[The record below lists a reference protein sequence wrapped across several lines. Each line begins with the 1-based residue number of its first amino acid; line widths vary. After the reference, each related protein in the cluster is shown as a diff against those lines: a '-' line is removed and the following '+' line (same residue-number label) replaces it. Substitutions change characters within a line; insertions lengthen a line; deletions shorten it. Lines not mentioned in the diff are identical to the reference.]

1 MHGLQQRAEH
11 LQILHPVHC
20 SYRTRGHRKQNP
32 ALTSELAWAG
42 HNQDDCIHATS
53 DPYPVRNA
61 VFDLISQQDFRV
73 DATILEKSKAQPQT
87 RSTEI
92 RFYQYAWRYHFKYV
106 APQIFKE
113 EDEA

>member
-1 MHGLQQRAEH
+1 M
-11 LQILHPVHC
+11 
-20 SYRTRGHRKQNP
+20 
-32 ALTSELAWAG
+32 
-42 HNQDDCIHATS
+42 
-53 DPYPVRNA
+53 
-61 VFDLISQQDFRV
+61 FDLISQQDFRV